1 MTTKIIEGVEYIEKT
16 AVDQI
21 VSSRL
26 TKLAE
31 KLRTSEE
38 TAATLKAQIEQNASK
53 LAEAEAMTGTV
64 ADLRAQLEGA
74 NSRYDRHSTI
84 AQTGITDPDLRDAV
98 EWAFD
103 RAQQNIPKKDR
114 TSIGDWL
121 QGHMAAPESA
131 PAVLRPHLQAL
142 TATAQPAAAQPATAQ
157 AQAAQGMIEA
167 TVSPQMAQATQAPRS
182 NASVVHAP
190 DAATSADILR
200 RASSDYEFYRANREL
215 VQQHARKA
223 MGLQTP
229 TKF

>member
-1 MTTKIIEGVEYIEKT
+1 MTSKIIEGVEYIEKT

-38 TAATLKAQIEQNASK
+38 TAATLKAQIEQNASRIT
-53 LAEAEAMTGTV
+53 EAEAMTGTV

-103 RAQQNIPKKDR
+103 RAQQNIAKKDR

-157 AQAAQGMIEA
+157 AQGMIEA
-167 TVSPQMAQATQAPRS
+167 TVSPQMAQAIQAPSS

-200 RASSDYEFYRANREL
+200 RASTDYEFYRANREL

>member
-1 MTTKIIEGVEYIEKT
+1 MTSKIIEGVEYIEKT

-38 TAATLKAQIEQNASK
+38 TAATLKAQIEQNASRIT
-53 LAEAEAMTGTV
+53 EAEAMTGTV

-103 RAQQNIPKKDR
+103 RAQQNIAKKDR
-114 TSIGDWL
+114 TSIGEWL
-121 QGHMAAPESA
+121 QGHMAAPEGA

-157 AQAAQGMIEA
+157 AQGMIEA
-167 TVSPQMAQATQAPRS
+167 TVSPQMAQAIQAPSS

-200 RASSDYEFYRANREL
+200 RASTDYEFYRANREL